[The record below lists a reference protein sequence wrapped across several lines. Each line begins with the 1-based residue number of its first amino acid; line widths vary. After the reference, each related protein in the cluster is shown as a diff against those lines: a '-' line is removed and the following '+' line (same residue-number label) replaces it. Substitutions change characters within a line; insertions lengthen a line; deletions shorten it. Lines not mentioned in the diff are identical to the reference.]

1 MKPEITAEQQNP
13 LVVVGT
19 VAIDSIKTPFGE
31 KEKVFGGSASY
42 FSYAASFFN
51 QVALVGVV
59 GQDFPEE
66 YRAVLQ
72 ERSIDLTNLKT
83 ISGKTFAWKG
93 FYENDMN
100 SAKTLETHLNVL
112 ASFDPEM
119 QLEQDPEFVFL
130 ANIDPALQLKVL
142 DQLPKPRLRFT
153 ACDTMNYWIGSK
165 KEDLLKVL
173 ARVDGFVLNDAE
185 ARQLTGEPNLVRA
198 AQIIRGYGPG
208 CVVIKKGEH
217 GVLVFAQNRFFAL
230 PAYPLETVF
239 DPTGAGDSFA
249 GGLMGYLA
257 LTKDTGFDN
266 LKKAAAYGT
275 IIASFAVEEFGL
287 EKLRKISRQ
296 HLDERLEVF
305 RQVSGF

>member
-1 MKPEITAEQQNP
+1 MQANLTEQQNP
-13 LVVVGT
+13 LIVVGT

-31 KEKVFGGSASY
+31 QEKVFGGSASY

-59 GQDFPEE
+59 GQDFPDE
-66 YRAVLQ
+66 YRAVLK
-72 ERSIDLTNLKT
+72 ERPIDLSNLKT
-83 ISGKTFAWKG
+83 VSGKTFAWKG

-119 QLEQDPEFVFL
+119 ELKQDPEFVFL
-130 ANIDPALQLKVL
+130 ANIDPVLQLKVL
-142 DQLPKPRLRFT
+142 DQLPKSKLRFT
-153 ACDTMNYWIGSK
+153 ACDTMNYWISSK
-165 KEDLLKVL
+165 KEDLLRVL

-208 CVVIKKGEH
+208 HVIIKKGEH

-287 EKLRKISRQ
+287 EKLRKISRR
-296 HLDERLEVF
+296 HLDERLELF
-305 RQVSGF
+305 RHISSFS

>member
-1 MKPEITAEQQNP
+1 MQANLTGQQNP

-31 KEKVFGGSASY
+31 QEKVFGGSASY

-72 ERSIDLTNLKT
+72 ERPIDLSNLKT
-83 ISGKTFAWKG
+83 VSGKTFAWKG

-119 QLEQDPEFVFL
+119 ELKQDPEFVFL
-130 ANIDPALQLKVL
+130 ANIDPVLQLKVL
-142 DQLPKPRLRFT
+142 DQLPKSKLRFT
-153 ACDTMNYWIGSK
+153 ACDTMNYWISSK
-165 KEDLLKVL
+165 KEDLLRVL

-208 CVVIKKGEH
+208 HVIIKKGEH

-287 EKLRKISRQ
+287 EKLRKISRK

-305 RQVSGF
+305 RQISVF

>member
-1 MKPEITAEQQNP
+1 MQANMTGQQNP

-31 KEKVFGGSASY
+31 QEKVFGGSASY

-72 ERSIDLTNLKT
+72 ERPIDLSNLKT
-83 ISGKTFAWKG
+83 VAGKTFAWKG

-119 QLEQDPEFVFL
+119 ELKQDPEFVFL
-130 ANIDPALQLKVL
+130 ANIDPVLQLKVL
-142 DQLPKPRLRFT
+142 DQLPKTKLRFT
-153 ACDTMNYWIGSK
+153 ACDTMNYWISSK
-165 KEDLLKVL
+165 KEDLLRVL

-208 CVVIKKGEH
+208 HVIIKKGEH

-287 EKLRKISRQ
+287 EKLRKISRR

-305 RQVSGF
+305 RQISAF

>member
-1 MKPEITAEQQNP
+1 MKTKVTGQQNP

-19 VAIDSIKTPFGE
+19 VAIDSIRTPFGE

-59 GQDFPEE
+59 GQDFPDE

-72 ERSIDLTNLKT
+72 ERPIDLSNLKT

-119 QLEQDPEFVFL
+119 RLEQEPEFVFL
-130 ANIDPALQLKVL
+130 ANIDPVLQLKVL
-142 DQLPKPRLRFT
+142 DQLPRPKLRFV
-153 ACDTMNYWIGSK
+153 ACDTMNYWIASK
-165 KEDLLKVL
+165 KDDLLRVL

-198 AQIIRGYGPG
+198 AQMIRSYGPA

-257 LTKDTGFDN
+257 LTKDTSFDN
-266 LKKAAAYGT
+266 LKRAAAYGT

-287 EKLRKISRQ
+287 EKLRKISRED
-296 HLDERLEVF
+296 LDARLELF
-305 RQVSGF
+305 RQVSIF

>member
-1 MKPEITAEQQNP
+1 MQANMTGQQNP

-31 KEKVFGGSASY
+31 QEKVFGGSASY

-72 ERSIDLTNLKT
+72 ERPIDLSNLKT
-83 ISGKTFAWKG
+83 VSGKTFAWKG

-119 QLEQDPEFVFL
+119 ELKQDPEFVFL
-130 ANIDPALQLKVL
+130 ANIDPTLQLKVL
-142 DQLPKPRLRFT
+142 DQLPKSKLRFT
-153 ACDTMNYWIGSK
+153 ACDTMNYWISSK
-165 KEDLLKVL
+165 KEDLLRVL

-208 CVVIKKGEH
+208 HVIIKKGEH

-287 EKLRKISRQ
+287 EKLRKISRR

-305 RQVSGF
+305 RQISVF

>member
-1 MKPEITAEQQNP
+1 MPHDLELRQKP

-51 QVALVGVV
+51 EVALVGVV
-59 GQDFPEE
+59 GEDFPAE
-66 YRAVLQ
+66 YREVLK
-72 ERSIDLTNLKT
+72 ERPIDLTNLKT
-83 ISGKTFAWKG
+83 VSGKTFAWKG

-119 QLEQDPEFVFL
+119 NLKHEPEFVFL
-130 ANIDPALQLKVL
+130 ANIDPVLQLKVL
-142 DQLPKPRLRFT
+142 DQLPKPKLRFI
-153 ACDTMNYWIGSK
+153 ACDTMNYWIASK
-165 KEDLLKVL
+165 REELLKVL

-198 AQIIRGYGPG
+198 AQVIRGYGPG

-217 GVLVFAQNRFFAL
+217 GVLVYAYNRFFAL

-249 GGLMGYLA
+249 GGLMGYL
-257 LTKDTGFDN
+257 TKTGDVSFEN
-266 LKKAAAYGT
+266 LKRAAAYGT
-275 IIASFAVEEFGL
+275 VIASFAVEEFGL
-287 EKLRKISRQ
+287 EKLRKIT
-296 HLDERLEVF
+296 LADLNERLEVF
-305 RQVSGF
+305 RQVSLF

>member
-1 MKPEITAEQQNP
+1 MQANLTGQQNP

-31 KEKVFGGSASY
+31 QEKVFGGSASY

-51 QVALVGVV
+51 EVALVGVV
-59 GQDFPEE
+59 GQDFPDE
-66 YRAVLQ
+66 YRAVLK
-72 ERSIDLTNLKT
+72 ERPIDLSNLKT
-83 ISGKTFAWKG
+83 VSGKTFAWKG

-119 QLEQDPEFVFL
+119 ELKQDPEFVFL
-130 ANIDPALQLKVL
+130 ANIDPVLQLKVL
-142 DQLPKPRLRFT
+142 DQLPKSKLRFT
-153 ACDTMNYWIGSK
+153 ACDTMNYWISSK
-165 KEDLLKVL
+165 KEDLLRVL

-208 CVVIKKGEH
+208 QVIIKKGEH

-287 EKLRKISRQ
+287 EKLRKISRR
-296 HLDERLEVF
+296 HLDERLELF
-305 RQVSGF
+305 RQISVF